1 MNHLA
6 SANNKPIN
14 KKVIW
19 VIEFEPANEYQED
32 VSSWFI
38 EECLFTIE
46 CIIPRKHKNN
56 ILNIVRKVKTHD
68 GKTLIHKQ

>member
-6 SANNKPIN
+6 SASNKPIN

-32 VSSWFI
+32 VSS
-38 EECLFTIE
+38 
-46 CIIPRKHKNN
+46 
-56 ILNIVRKVKTHD
+56 
-68 GKTLIHKQ
+68 